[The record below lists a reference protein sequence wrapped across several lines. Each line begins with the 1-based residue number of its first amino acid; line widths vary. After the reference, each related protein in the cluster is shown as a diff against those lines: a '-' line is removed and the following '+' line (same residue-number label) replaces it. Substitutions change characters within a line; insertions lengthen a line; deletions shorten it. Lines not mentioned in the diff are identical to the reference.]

1 MAKRSLLFLILIS
14 VLVYSG
20 CSGGGGG
27 GGITPVIPTTGSVSG
42 QVSGFQTTSFSN
54 SNYQLSKKI
63 NPSTKLVVKQFNVN
77 SDPIPL
83 PNEKII
89 KFRPGISKSE
99 IENMIQNI
107 GGKIKKEIY
116 GSPNT
121 YVVIIDSKYSTFS
134 IDSLNTNS
142 QIEYIENNMRLR
154 AFAVTPND
162 SDYPKQK
169 WNYEMIHLPEAW
181 EIQKGNTNV
190 IVAVIDSGVSLSHE
204 DLAENLVAG
213 YDFVD
218 DDDDPS
224 DSGYHEKA
232 PMSHGT
238 HVAGI
243 ISAVTNN
250 NKGVA
255 GVAWNVKIMPVRV
268 LGPDGS
274 GDVGAIASG
283 INWAVTHG
291 AHIINLSLG
300 EKIPAAY
307 GPQVIKDAID
317 AAVNQGVTVVAAAGN
332 ESTSVAFPANYQP
345 VIAVAALNDG
355 GLRANY
361 SNYGPEI
368 CVAAP
373 GGGATTDP
381 EDGVTRNIYSTY
393 YEKTSSGGTN
403 KYGYLSGTSMA
414 CPHVSGVVA
423 LLYSKGITSP
433 AAIRE
438 RLQATAYDLGDSGK
452 DDLYGYGRIDAYA
465 ALNGVNPDVRS
476 VKVFACDSD
485 GQIIGMQRNPD
496 SLGFYTLSKIPA
508 GSWKICAFY
517 DKNMNG
523 VVDSGDQF
531 ASTETLVPVYAGQ
544 TTQGVDLTLTK
555 ITELSASLS
564 LEEYVKSIIK

>member
-1 MAKRSLLFLILIS
+1 MAKKSLLFLILIT

-20 CSGGGGG
+20 CGSGGGGG
-27 GGITPVIPTTGSVSG
+27 RPTPVIPTTGSVSG

-99 IENMIQNI
+99 IENIIRSM
-107 GGKIKKEIY
+107 GGEIKKEIY

-121 YVVIIDSKYSTFS
+121 YVVEIDPKYSISS
-134 IDSLNTNS
+134 INSLNTNS
-142 QIEYIENNMRLR
+142 QIEYIENNMRLK
-154 AFAVTPND
+154 AFAVTPDDTHYNL
-162 SDYPKQK
+162 QA
-169 WNYEMIHLPEAW
+169 WNYEMINLPEAW
-181 EIQKGNTNV
+181 VIQKGNTNV

-204 DLAENLVAG
+204 DLAGNLVAG

-224 DSGYHEKA
+224 DSGYHEKM
-232 PMSHGT
+232 PFSHGT

-250 NKGVA
+250 GKGVA

-274 GDVGAIASG
+274 GDVGDIASG
-283 INWAVTHG
+283 INWAVAHG

-300 EKIPAAY
+300 GNIPAVY

-381 EDGVTRNIYSTY
+381 EDGVTLNIYSTY
-393 YEKTSSGGTN
+393 YEKTSSGETN
-403 KYGYLSGTSMA
+403 KYEYLSGTSMA

-423 LLYSKGITSP
+423 LLYSKGIE
-433 AAIRE
+433 AIRE
-438 RLQATAYDLGDSGK
+438 RLQATAYDLGDPGK

-564 LEEYVKSIIK
+564 LEEYVKSLVK